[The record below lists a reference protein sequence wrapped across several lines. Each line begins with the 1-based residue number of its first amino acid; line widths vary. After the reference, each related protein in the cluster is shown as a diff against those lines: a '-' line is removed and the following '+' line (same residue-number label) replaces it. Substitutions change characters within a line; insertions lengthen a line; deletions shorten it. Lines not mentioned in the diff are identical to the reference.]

1 MDKELNKLRQ
11 KIDLLDD
18 KILSS
23 ILERAKIVDSVAKIK
38 GVEGVEIIRPG
49 REINLL
55 EKLYKKA
62 NNHLDGK
69 SIIYIWREII
79 STITNSVQ
87 SSFEIIVSDKIDSE
101 LGEEVRNYYG
111 SRTKKTFNYDN
122 SKALKVISQS
132 KNIVAVLTCGD
143 DWWLKPLPKNIYVF
157 ASLPILDGKHFGFIL
172 GQVKPEKAKNNK
184 TLVVCNTNNKSSVQ
198 DYNPE
203 IIATKKDNHLLSING
218 FYKEIDIKNISILG
232 SFGYIDIE

>member
-23 ILERAKIVDSVAKIK
+23 ILERAKIVESISKIK
-38 GVEGVEIIRPG
+38 GSEGVEIIKPG
-49 REINLL
+49 REIILL

-62 NNHLDGK
+62 NNLIDGK
-69 SIIYIWREII
+69 SIIYFWREII

-87 SSFEIIVSDKIDSE
+87 SSFEIIISDKEESE
-101 LGEEVRNYYG
+101 LGKEVRNYYG
-111 SRTKKTFNYDN
+111 SKTIKTFNYNN
-122 SKALKVISQS
+122 SSALKLISKS
-132 KNIVAVLTCGD
+132 KNIIAVLACKD
-143 DWWLKPLPKNIYVF
+143 DWWLKPLPKNIHVF
-157 ASLPILDGKHFGFIL
+157 ASLPLLEGKYFGFIL

-184 TLVVCNTNNKSSVQ
+184 TLVVCNTKNKSLVQ

-203 IIATKKDNHLLSING
+203 IIASKNNNHLLSING
-218 FYKEIDIKNISILG
+218 YYEEIGIKNIPILG